1 MKFSDL
7 KEDETNYKI
16 VAIFEYNGF
25 YTYHIQKTG
34 AIDQVI
40 EFDSDANVTRTSFQ
54 KNSEEEKEAI
64 EFIRR
69 VRSNHICSVI

>member
-1 MKFSDL
+1 MRFCDL
-7 KEDETNYKI
+7 KKDESDYSIT
-16 VAIFEYNGF
+16 AIFEYNGF

-54 KNSEEEKEAI
+54 KHSAEEKEAI

>member
-7 KEDETNYKI
+7 KEDKTNYKI

-54 KNSEEEKEAI
+54 KNSAEEKEAI

>member
-7 KEDETNYKI
+7 KEDKTNYKI

-34 AIDQVI
+34 AIDRVI

>member
-7 KEDETNYKI
+7 KEDKTNYKI

-25 YTYHIQKTG
+25 DTYHIKKAG

-54 KNSEEEKEAI
+54 KNSAEEKEAI
-64 EFIRR
+64 KFIRR

>member
-7 KEDETNYKI
+7 KEDKTNYKI

-25 YTYHIQKTG
+25 YTYHIQKSG

>member
-7 KEDETNYKI
+7 KEDKTNYKI